1 MYRSPSEG
9 TRLLHPVE
17 VDYAPEAIEDISH
30 RSAPGR
36 LSSCAPYQ
44 GYSSMMDSQQT
55 HSVSG
60 CSSITSPTV
69 SPTLSPVSKD
79 VDEDS
84 LIDFTELSP
93 DAENFYKPSPSS
105 KP

>member
-17 VDYAPEAIEDISH
+17 VDYAPEAIEDVSH

-36 LSSCAPYQ
+36 LSGSAPYQ

-60 CSSITSPTV
+60 SSSVTSQTV

-79 VDEDS
+79 EDEDS

-93 DAENFYKPSPSS
+93 DTEHLFQLPPSS
-105 KP
+105 TT